1 MLNETFSVIFKHHV
15 LIVSGA
21 LRLIRLRR
29 KNHPISILSSSRSK
43 SFKLPNWEQDVIDML
58 SECNID
64 GKSNPIQAK
73 EVKECLGIWATN
85 GVKVHRSSQFM
96 ACVVLFQDFCLLN
109 HRCNPTSMYVPY
121 FDEKSYKVDARAQVD
136 IKAGEEITIR

>member
-1 MLNETFSVIFKHHV
+1 
-15 LIVSGA
+15 
-21 LRLIRLRR
+21 
-29 KNHPISILSSSRSK
+29 
-43 SFKLPNWEQDVIDML
+43 ML

-85 GVKVHRSSQFM
+85 GVKVQQSSQFM
-96 ACVVLFQDFCLLN
+96 ACVVLFPDFCLLN